1 MILHCKTTTHFLY
14 SFSRSIALPRSIE
27 TSKYSREED
36 SSRLVRYPRDSILG
50 IVCDLIM
57 IIIIIII
64 MVMDILITVVQ
75 DT

>member
-1 MILHCKTTTHFLY
+1 MILQCKTTTHFLY

-57 IIIIIII
+57 IIIIII

>member
-1 MILHCKTTTHFLY
+1 MILHCKTTIHFLY

-57 IIIIIII
+57 IIIIII

-75 DT
+75 DA